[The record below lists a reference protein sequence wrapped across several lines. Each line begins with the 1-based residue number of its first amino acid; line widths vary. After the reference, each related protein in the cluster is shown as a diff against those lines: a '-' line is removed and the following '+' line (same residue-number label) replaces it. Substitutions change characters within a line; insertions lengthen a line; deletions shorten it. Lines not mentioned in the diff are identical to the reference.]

1 MGGQFLMSLDTRAH
15 SLAAGDRRV
24 CSMVHVPT
32 PEEEDAK
39 RPHRERQQ
47 LIQEK
52 LRIENRIEA
61 LLFAQGI
68 RTRPSLRSWH
78 RDMDALRTGDGRAVP
93 PSLRA
98 ELDRLRRR
106 PVLTLARIS
115 EEVISAAWYGRT

>member
-1 MGGQFLMSLDTRAH
+1 
-15 SLAAGDRRV
+15 
-24 CSMVHVPT
+24 MVHVPT

-61 LLFAQGI
+61 LLFTQGI
-68 RTRPSLRSWH
+68 QKRPSLRSWD
-78 RDMDALRTGDGRAVP
+78 RDMAALRTGDGRAVP
-93 PSLRA
+93 LSLRA

-106 PVLTLARIS
+106 LVLTLARIS